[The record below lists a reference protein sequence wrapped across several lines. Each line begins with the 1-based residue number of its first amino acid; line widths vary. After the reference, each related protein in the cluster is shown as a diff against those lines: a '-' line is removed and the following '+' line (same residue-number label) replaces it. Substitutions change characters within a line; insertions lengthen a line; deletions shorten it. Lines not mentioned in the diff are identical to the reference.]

1 MRQRRRAYAWIACFA
16 VLSHM
21 LTMAASGG
29 MSAHT
34 KQMMGWGGHCLT
46 AQQAVSHHDAHHV
59 HGDHLHGEHAGNPVG
74 QHADADSAPHDPSSS
89 HHLMMQQCCC
99 GAMSASLAALPAA
112 PLDVQQRSVAR
123 LATLPQPPPAALSP
137 RYLWPSL
144 NPRASPYA

>member
-29 MSAHT
+29 MSAHA
-34 KQMMGWGGHCLT
+34 KQMMGWGGHCLM
-46 AQQAVSHHDAHHV
+46 AQQARAHHDAHPA
-59 HGDHLHGEHAGNPVG
+59 HGDHAHEDHAG
-74 QHADADSAPHDPSSS
+74 HHDAGPASHDPGSS

-112 PLDVQQRSVAR
+112 PLHFQQRIVAR
-123 LATLPQPPPAALSP
+123 LASLPQPPPAALSP

-144 NPRASPYA
+144 NPRASPAV

>member
-1 MRQRRRAYAWIACFA
+1 M
-16 VLSHM
+16 LSHM

-34 KQMMGWGGHCLT
+34 KQMMGWGGHCLM
-46 AQQAVSHHDAHHV
+46 AQQAPAHHDAHHA
-59 HGDHLHGEHAGNPVG
+59 HGDHGDHAGH
-74 QHADADSAPHDPSSS
+74 HADSGSAPHDPGSN

-112 PLDVQQRSVAR
+112 PLHFQQRIVAR

-144 NPRASPYA
+144 NPRASPLV